1 MLLDNLSLFLRIVE
15 KGGMAAAGREL
26 GLSPATV
33 SERLAALEAHYGAR
47 LLNRTTRSL
56 SLTDE
61 GRDLVEGAQRL
72 LNEAEDL
79 ETRIRLGVNRVAG
92 IIHVHAPVDLGRNK
106 LSGVFDA
113 FLDEHPEVSID
124 LTLGDGYV
132 DLAGMGADL
141 AIRYGALG
149 DSSLKLRK
157 LADSA
162 RIVVASPAYLARC
175 GTPATPDD
183 LLHHNCLLMRFG
195 TDADRFWP
203 FEKDGRKQV
212 LAVRGNRI
220 ANDGGLVRKWCVKG
234 HGIARKSQWD
244 IADDLAA
251 GRLIPLL
258 QDYEVAPIPLQVVY
272 PPGQN
277 QPRRVRLLLEA
288 LVQAFAEDEQSD

>member
-26 GLSPATV
+26 GLAPATV

-47 LLNRTTRSL
+47 LLNRTTRSI

-61 GRDLVEGAQRL
+61 GRDLLAGAQHL
-72 LNEAEDL
+72 LAEAEEL
-79 ETRIRLGVNRVAG
+79 ETRIRLGVDRVAG
-92 IIHVHAPVDLGRNK
+92 LIRIHAPVDLGRNR
-106 LSGVFDA
+106 LCAIFDR

-124 LTLGDGYV
+124 LTLSDGYV
-132 DLAGMGADL
+132 DLAGLGADL
-141 AIRYGALG
+141 AVRYGALG
-149 DSSLKLRK
+149 DSSLKVRK

-162 RIVVASPAYLARC
+162 RIVVASPEYLARC
-175 GTPATPDD
+175 GTPQTPDD

-195 TDADRFWP
+195 MDADRFWP
-203 FEKDGRKQV
+203 FEKHGKKQV
-212 LAVRGNRI
+212 LPVQGNRI
-220 ANDGGLVRKWCVKG
+220 ANDGGLVREWAVQG

-258 QDYEVAPIPLQVVY
+258 REYEVAPIPLQVVY
-272 PPGQN
+272 PPGQT
-277 QPRRVRLLLEA
+277 QSRRVRLLLDA
-288 LVQAFAEDEQSD
+288 LVEGFR